1 MASTK
6 KISHPVCDVFG
17 DFSDISL
24 EDSKMEEIRN
34 LKISRGLTKI
44 APGPSRFLKRNQ
56 TMGEK
61 HLFPKENAVLGR
73 EPGPSSGRPL
83 AAASKLRAHAALTK
97 LAQLETR
104 IDHSTSITKRCFVC
118 FCSCSV
124 VWMYKVLFNWCIR
137 LTLAPVTGGPQ
148 ILSSSIE

>member
-104 IDHSTSITKRCFVC
+104 IDPQEEEERASKP
-118 FCSCSV
+118 
-124 VWMYKVLFNWCIR
+124 WEWCR
-137 LTLAPVTGGPQ
+137 LCLRNRGRHG
-148 ILSSSIE
+148 SDK